1 MGHFGWDVGLQLKRG
16 LCGYADNRWSTKGA
30 PNDPKHDRWSTGA
43 IPGPLGK
50 ARSIPRTFNT
60 RTRKGDKRGVPVHV
74 GVSDCETDNGE
85 NAQMHETNTYAK

>member
-1 MGHFGWDVGLQLKRG
+1 MQLKRG
-16 LCGYADNRWSTKGA
+16 LCGYADNRWSTKRS
-30 PNDPKHDRWSTGA
+30 PNDPKLDTWSTDA
-43 IPGPLGK
+43 IPGPHGK

-60 RTRKGDKRGVPVHV
+60 RTRKGDKRGALVHV

>member
-1 MGHFGWDVGLQLKRG
+1 MQLKRG
-16 LCGYADNRWSTKGA
+16 LCGYADNRWSTKRA
-30 PNDPKHDRWSTGA
+30 PNDPKLDRWSTGA

-60 RTRKGDKRGVPVHV
+60 RTRKGYKWGAPVYV

-85 NAQMHETNTYAK
+85 NARMHETNTYTNEMHMMT